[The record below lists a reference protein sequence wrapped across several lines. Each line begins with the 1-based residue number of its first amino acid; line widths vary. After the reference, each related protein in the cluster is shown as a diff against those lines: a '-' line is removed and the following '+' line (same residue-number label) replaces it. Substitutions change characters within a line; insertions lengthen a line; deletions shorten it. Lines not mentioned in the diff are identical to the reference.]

1 MSARDYYEVLGVP
14 RDVDE
19 PSLKRAYRQI
29 ALQYHPDRNPNDA
42 DAEARFKEAAEAY
55 AVLADPEKR
64 ARYDRFGHAGVRGSG
79 GGGFDPST
87 FADFNDIL
95 GDLFGF
101 GGGFG
106 DLFGG
111 GTRRRQ
117 GPIAGSDLR
126 YDLRIPLKEA
136 AVGHEATLR
145 IPREETCDGCNG
157 SGAAPGTGP
166 ERCAQCGGR
175 GQVRSQHGF
184 LTVARPCPRCGG
196 SGQVIATPCTACRG
210 RARLTRERTI
220 TVRVPAGI
228 DSGQRLR
235 VVGEGEHGL
244 RGGPPGDL
252 YVEIQVDDHPLF
264 RRDGAHLLCAVPAS
278 FPTLA
283 LGGKVKVPTLNG
295 DATLKVPKGTQPG
308 KRFCLRGKGLPHTHG
323 RGQGDLYVDLTV
335 QVPTRLSGKQ
345 KRLIEALRETIPDET
360 PRDAHDVAN
369 TDRDDDQ
376 DDSRPLFDRMKD
388 IFG

>member
-19 PSLKRAYRQI
+19 QALKRAYRQL
-29 ALQYHPDRNPNDA
+29 ALKYHPDRNPNDA
-42 DAEARFKEAAEAY
+42 EAEGRFKEAAEAY

-79 GGGFDPST
+79 SGGFDPST
-87 FADFNDIL
+87 FADFNDIFSGL

-101 GGGFG
+101 G
-106 DLFGG
+106 DVFGG
-111 GTRRRQ
+111 GARRRQ
-117 GPIAGSDLR
+117 GPIVGSDLR
-126 YDLRIPLKEA
+126 YDLRIPLEEA
-136 AVGHEATLR
+136 AAGHEATLR
-145 IPREETCDGCNG
+145 IPREETCDDCGG
-157 SGAAPGTGP
+157 SGAAPGTRP
-166 ERCAQCGGR
+166 EQCAQCGGR

-196 SGQVIATPCTACRG
+196 SGQVIATPCAACRAG
-210 RARLTRERTI
+210 GRLTQERTI
-220 TVRVPAGI
+220 TVKVPSGV

-235 VVGEGEHGL
+235 IVGEGEHGL

-252 YVEIQVDDHPLF
+252 YVVLHVDDHPVF

-283 LGGKVKVPTLNG
+283 LGGDVTVPTLNG
-295 DATLKVPKGTQPG
+295 DATLKVPKATQPG
-308 KRFCLRGKGLPHTHG
+308 KRFRLRGKGLPHMHG

-335 QVPTRLSGKQ
+335 QVPTRLSHEQ
-345 KRLIEALRETIPDET
+345 KRLIEALRETLPDNA
-360 PRDAHDVAN
+360 PRDPRGDGD
-369 TDRDDDQ
+369 TDRDDEQ
-376 DDSRPLFDRMKD
+376 DADRPFFDRVKD